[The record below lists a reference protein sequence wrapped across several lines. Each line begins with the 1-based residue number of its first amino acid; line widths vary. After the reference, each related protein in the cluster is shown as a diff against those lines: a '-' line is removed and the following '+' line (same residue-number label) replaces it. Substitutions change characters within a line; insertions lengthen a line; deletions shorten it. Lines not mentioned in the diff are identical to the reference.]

1 MKKKEST
8 NEKLMYEIAQENKGL
23 SEPLNK
29 ALKEVK
35 VLRQQL
41 QNYEKDKISLSHANA
56 RLLDTEKQLKNLA
69 WEHEV
74 LEQRFQQ
81 MEVERDELYDKF
93 ERSIY
98 DVQQK
103 SGLKNLL
110 LERKLETLHEQLEK
124 KEAQLGE
131 VLATANIDPA
141 TLDQVK
147 KSLDEV
153 LEQKNFLIKVCSCAL
168 NACRNVF
175 DSEMRI

>member
-1 MKKKEST
+1 MKRHEKAFAEIKNYYNDITHNNLDLIKTLKEDVADMKKKAST
-8 NEKLMYEIAQENKGL
+8 NE
-23 SEPLNK
+23 
-29 ALKEVK
+29 
-35 VLRQQL
+35 
-41 QNYEKDKISLSHANA
+41 SHANA

-175 DSEMRI
+175 DSEMRS